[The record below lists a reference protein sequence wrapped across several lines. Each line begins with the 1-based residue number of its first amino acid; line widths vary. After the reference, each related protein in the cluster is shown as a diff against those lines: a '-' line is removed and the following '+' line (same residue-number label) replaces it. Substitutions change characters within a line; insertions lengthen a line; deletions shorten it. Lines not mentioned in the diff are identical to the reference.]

1 MSQVPEEFKYTDTH
15 EWVETVEG
23 DSVKI
28 GITDHAQSLL
38 GDIVYVDLPEV
49 GQNVVAGEEC
59 GVIESVKAAGD
70 LYAPVTGEV
79 IAVNEALTAKPDLIN
94 EDAYHS
100 GWLIQIKVDDMNDI
114 EQLKDAT
121 EYQES
126 IAEEA

>member
-1 MSQVPEEFKYTDTH
+1 MSQVPDEFKYTDTH
-15 EWVETVEG
+15 EWVEIVEG

-100 GWLIQIKVDDMNDI
+100 GWLIQIKVDDMNDV